1 MDGGVNWRTK
11 TNNVND
17 NLNISFMKRTFFVLL
32 SFVALLAT
40 TSAHAQ
46 FRSLPAAVT
55 DSFKVKYPTA
65 KEVTWTDKVTGF
77 RATFMQDKNRMVALF
92 SKDGQWQGTTTSI
105 FKDQIPAAVKDGL
118 SKSKYAGA
126 EWELK
131 TATVKYLPGEATQY
145 ILLVQKSDIQ
155 KKNLT
160 FNSDGRLL
168 KDSNTL

>member
-1 MDGGVNWRTK
+1 
-11 TNNVND
+11 
-17 NLNISFMKRTFFVLL
+17 MKKMTFFMVL
-32 SFVALLAT
+32 SFAALLT
-40 TSAHAQ
+40 TSTVRAQ
-46 FRSLPAAVT
+46 FRSLPGAVT
-55 DSFKVKYPTA
+55 DSFKVKYPAA
-65 KEVTWTDKVTGF
+65 KDVAWADKVTGF
-77 RATFMQDKNRMVALF
+77 RATFMLDKNRMVAWF

-131 TATVKYLPGEATQY
+131 TVTVKYLPGEATQY
-145 ILLVQKSDIQ
+145 IILVQKSDIQ

-168 KDSNTL
+168 EDHNTL